1 MAKQPARVKLRP
13 SRKITEQILLNDR
26 LAKKAVEK
34 LTQRGGAAFPKETFR
49 QNIGGFLPRLTDAA
63 WLS

>member
-1 MAKQPARVKLRP
+1 MAKQPARVKPRP

-34 LTQRGGAAFPKETFR
+34 LTQRGVPRSTLLPLVLCIPGASNDNE
-49 QNIGGFLPRLTDAA
+49 IG
-63 WLS
+63 